1 MYSQKTYS
9 VSPCYRSFKEI
20 DSQSYHTLIRFFEE
34 HAFIIKALDFD
45 EYFEILTSYLRSLFE
60 AGAYQKHADM
70 ADVVIEA
77 AIINNLKVY
86 RGEDIYEKTLFQ
98 KSASLFHLQKYAPAS
113 HILSELIKINPSE
126 PSYRLFLIKTRLQIK
141 PGYLYVLQGLAIVI
155 YLFTILVVSVQ
166 TFYLDPFKPEWS
178 PLAFTTRNI
187 SLITATF
194 FLMLSDLVFRGR
206 TWYTVNKLAQE
217 SKEKIKRG
225 E

>member
-9 VSPCYRSFKEI
+9 SSPCYRSFKEI
-20 DSQSYHTLIRFFEE
+20 DSQAYHTLIRFFEE
-34 HAFIIKALDFD
+34 HAFIIKSLDFD
-45 EYFEILTSYLRSLFE
+45 EYFEILTAYVRSLFE

-86 RGEDIYEKTLFQ
+86 RGDDIYEKTLFQ

-126 PSYRLFLIKTRLQIK
+126 PAYRLFLIKIRLQIK
-141 PGYLYVLQGLAIVI
+141 PRYLYVLQGMSIVL
-155 YLFTILVVSVQ
+155 YLFSILVVSVQ
-166 TFYLDPFKPEWS
+166 TFYLDPFKPEWT

-187 SLITATF
+187 SLLTATL
-194 FLMLSDLVFRGR
+194 FLILSDLLFRAN
-206 TWYTVNKLAQE
+206 TWYSVNRLTRE
-217 SKEKIKRG
+217 SKEKLKRG
-225 E
+225 

>member
-9 VSPCYRSFKEI
+9 SSPCYRSFKEI
-20 DSQSYHTLIRFFEE
+20 DSQAYHTLIRFFEE
-34 HAFIIKALDFD
+34 HAFIIKSLDFD
-45 EYFEILTSYLRSLFE
+45 EYFEILTAYVRSLFE

-86 RGEDIYEKTLFQ
+86 RGDDIYEKTLFQ

-126 PSYRLFLIKTRLQIK
+126 PAYRLFLIKIRLQIK
-141 PGYLYVLQGLAIVI
+141 PRYLYVLQGMSIVL
-155 YLFTILVVSVQ
+155 YLFAILVVSVQ
-166 TFYLDPFKPEWS
+166 TFYLDPFKPEWT

-187 SLITATF
+187 SLLTATL
-194 FLMLSDLVFRGR
+194 FLILSDLLFRAN
-206 TWYTVNKLAQE
+206 TWYSVNRLTRE
-217 SKEKIKRG
+217 SKEKLKRG
-225 E
+225 

>member
-9 VSPCYRSFKEI
+9 SSPCYRSFKEI
-20 DSQSYHTLIRFFEE
+20 DPQAYHTLIRFFEE
-34 HAFIIKALDFD
+34 HAFIIKSLDFD
-45 EYFEILTSYLRSLFE
+45 EYFEILTAYVRSLFE

-86 RGEDIYEKTLFQ
+86 RGDDIYEKTLFQ

-126 PSYRLFLIKTRLQIK
+126 PAYRLFLIKIRLQIK
-141 PGYLYVLQGLAIVI
+141 PRYLYVLQGMSIVL
-155 YLFTILVVSVQ
+155 YLFSILVVSVQ
-166 TFYLDPFKPEWS
+166 TFYLDPFKPEWT

-187 SLITATF
+187 SLLTATL
-194 FLMLSDLVFRGR
+194 FLILSDLLFRAN
-206 TWYTVNKLAQE
+206 TWYSVNRLTRE
-217 SKEKIKRG
+217 SKEKLKRG
-225 E
+225 